1 MLYYILLICVLKVS
15 LIYSSGSLCP
25 WGWNMD
31 HQHCYKVVVTNANAF
46 EAQQVCRSLDAYL
59 ADPTDKNEF
68 DAIKTVVKKAWDTHG
83 HQDVWVQDCFFY
95 IIIKNIPNEI
105 F

>member
-1 MLYYILLICVLKVS
+1 
-15 LIYSSGSLCP
+15 
-25 WGWNMD
+25 
-31 HQHCYKVVVTNANAF
+31 
-46 EAQQVCRSLDAYL
+46 LDAYL

-68 DAIKTVVKKAWDTHG
+68 DAIKTVVKKAWDTYG